1 MKFVDAL
8 LTEDAVTENGMVT
21 HSTAGNACVDL
32 FFHIGAARDLSDD
45 KVIALF
51 APALQEDALTA
62 LKILFYNRDIREGQG
77 ERKVF
82 RTIAKYLADSH
93 TDVLRLNVALIPEF
107 GRWDDVL
114 ELFGT
119 ALESDALEL
128 IKAGLAADNALCA
141 KWMPRKGPNA
151 NTIRSFLGVA
161 PKTYRKKLVK
171 LCKEGN
177 VVEQKM
183 CAKKWS
189 KIDYNQVPS
198 KAANQYRKAFGRN
211 DKERYGEYL
220 EGLEKGKTKVNAAAI
235 FPHDIVRPYLGYS
248 PGDDKLLNAQWK
260 ALPNYL
266 EGNDKGIIP
275 VCDVSGSMSGTPMEV
290 SVSLGLYI
298 SERNVGAFQNAFI
311 TFSSSPKVQFI
322 SGKTLHDRVLQLA
335 RADWAQN
342 TNLEKT
348 FAMLLKHAVDNKVKA
363 KDMPG
368 TILILSDMQFDQCS
382 KEPTNTAM
390 DMIEREYA
398 DAGYRCPNVVFWNLR
413 AVADQAPVKFT
424 KKGTALVS
432 GFSPSIL
439 KSILAN
445 KGLTPLSIMEET
457 INKERYSKV
466 VVETPVKARKAKR
479 K

>member
-8 LTEDAVTENGMVT
+8 LTDDAVTENGMVA

-32 FFHIGAARDLSDD
+32 FFHIGAARTLTDD

-77 ERKVF
+77 ERKTF
-82 RTIAKYLADSH
+82 RTIAKYLADNH
-93 TDVLRLNVALIPEF
+93 TELLRLNLALIPEF

-119 ALESDALEL
+119 ALENDALEL
-128 IKAGLAADNALCA
+128 IKAGLAADNILCA

-151 NTIRSFLGVA
+151 NTIRSFLGIA

-171 LCKEGN
+171 LCKEGE

-183 CAKKWS
+183 CAKKWN
-189 KIDYNQVPS
+189 KIDYSHLPS
-198 KAANQYRKAFGRN
+198 KAANQYRKAFKRN
-211 DKERYGEYL
+211 DEGRYTEYL
-220 EGLEKGKTKVNAAAI
+220 EGLEKGETKVNAAAI
-235 FPHDIVRPYLGYS
+235 FPHDIVRPFLTGGS
-248 PGDDKLLNAQWK
+248 VADKLLNAQWK

-266 EGNDKGIIP
+266 EGNDKGVIP
-275 VCDVSGSMSGTPMEV
+275 VCDVSGSMAGTPMEV

-298 SERNVGAFQNAFI
+298 SERNKGAFENAFI
-311 TFSSSPKVQFI
+311 TFSSSPKVQYI
-322 SGKTLHDRVLQLA
+322 TGKTLYERVVQLS

-348 FAMLLKHAVDNKVKA
+348 FAMLLKHAKDNKVKPQ
-363 KDMPG
+363 DMPG

-390 DMIEREYA
+390 DMIEREYGE
-398 DAGYRCPNVVFWNLR
+398 AGYKKPNVVFWNLR

-466 VVETPVKARKAKR
+466 VSEAPVKARKAKR